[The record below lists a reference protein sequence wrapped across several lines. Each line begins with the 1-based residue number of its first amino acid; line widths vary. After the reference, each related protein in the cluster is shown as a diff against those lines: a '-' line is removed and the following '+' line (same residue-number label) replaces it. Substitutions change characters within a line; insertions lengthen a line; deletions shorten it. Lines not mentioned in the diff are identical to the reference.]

1 MLDYRTIQTR
11 YRFTGTLTLETA
23 LHIGTGQTATV
34 TDSPIL
40 RNAAGQ
46 PFIPGSSLKGAFR
59 AAVARIVPNL
69 NLQACDVFGD
79 DNFCVSPQNGQK
91 NKDYLAVRRFLGR
104 KVPRSGG
111 GDDAEK
117 AREALSHFEKEDWIE
132 QKITEEHL
140 LTLLNENLC
149 PVCRVFGSPFY
160 AAKARLDDLPVQA
173 WFEVTEIRDGVGIDR
188 DSERAVENI
197 KFDFEVVPAG
207 TTFRFGLTVENPTDQ
222 DLGLIATGLRE
233 MQAGMVRL
241 GGIRSRGL
249 GQCRLVLDPVQRLD
263 FSDVKMLTAY
273 LKGDGNGETISPE
286 EFLTQAVQGLLKQ
299 GGNGH
304 AETTGE

>member
-23 LHIGTGQTATV
+23 LHIGTGQITTV

-40 RNAAGQ
+40 RNAAGE

-59 AAVARIVPNL
+59 AAVSRIAPNL
-69 NLQACDVFGD
+69 GLEACDVFGD
-79 DNFCVSPQNGQK
+79 DDFCLSPQKGQK
-91 NKDYLAVRRFLGR
+91 NKDYLAVRRFLGLG
-104 KVPRSGG
+104 VPSSGG
-111 GDDAEK
+111 GTDADE
-117 AREALSHFEKEDWIE
+117 AREALRRFGHEDWIGKPLIE
-132 QKITEEHL
+132 DHL
-140 LTLLNENLC
+140 LVLLEENLC

-160 AAKARLDDLPVQA
+160 AAKARFDDLPVRD

-207 TTFRFGLTVENPTDQ
+207 TSFQFGLTVENPTDQ
-222 DLGLIATGLRE
+222 DLGLIAIGLRE
-233 MQAGMVRL
+233 MQEGMVRL

-249 GQCRLVLDPVQRLD
+249 GQCRLALESVQYLD
-263 FSDVKMLTAY
+263 FGDVKMLQAY
-273 LKGDGNGETISPE
+273 LKGDGNGESILPE
-286 EFLTQAVQGLLKQ
+286 EFLSQAVQGLL
-299 GGNGH
+299 
-304 AETTGE
+304 E